1 MTNKFLKFKTRVN
14 YWIPYLFL
22 YFLSIPFLLIIR
34 LLKFIFI
41 IRIHHVGATRIGHFA
56 GEMGMYF
63 CMQKANLFKFKKKT
77 VDIHF
82 FNETCNHQLIKMVQR
97 VLPLFFGRLMWPI
110 YKANKSLNIRA
121 FEEFK
126 IEHRDTKNLLDKYP
140 SSITFTEEEKYRGDK
155 ELEKLGV
162 PKNAK
167 IICFSVRDKAYLKDL
182 YPDKDWSY
190 HDYRDAN
197 IDNYVLATEELANRG
212 YYVFRMGAKVLK
224 PLRSQNPKIID
235 YALSNLRSEFLDIY
249 ITSRSTFVLGQNMVI
264 NLGPW
269 LFRKPMI
276 QDNMIPVGLSP
287 SYCKN
292 FLVIPKKY
300 FDETKKRELTLSE
313 IAKLGLFY
321 TTENKDFK
329 KNGIKL
335 IENSPEEIRD
345 VCIEMEEKLSGKLKY
360 SQEDLNLQKNFW
372 NNFKKNAQNNKD
384 IRYGVLGT
392 FEGCHGQLFGN
403 YGKDFLK
410 KNPNWLK

>member
-1 MTNKFLKFKTRVN
+1 MKNKLLKFKTRVN

-82 FNETCNHQLIKMVQR
+82 FNETCNHQLIKMMQR

-235 YALSNLRSEFLDIY
+235 YALSNMRSEFLDVY
-249 ITSRSTFVLGQNMVI
+249 ITSRSTFVFGQNMVI
-264 NLGPW
+264 LVRTPF
-269 LFRKPMI
+269 LAYT
-276 QDNMIPVGLSP
+276 QSP
-287 SYCKN
+287 
-292 FLVIPKKY
+292 PK
-300 FDETKKRELTLSE
+300 
-313 IAKLGLFY
+313 
-321 TTENKDFK
+321 
-329 KNGIKL
+329 
-335 IENSPEEIRD
+335 
-345 VCIEMEEKLSGKLKY
+345 
-360 SQEDLNLQKNFW
+360 
-372 NNFKKNAQNNKD
+372 
-384 IRYGVLGT
+384 GVLP
-392 FEGCHGQLFGN
+392 LFATIRHMGAR
-403 YGKDFLK
+403 DAAALV
-410 KNPNWLK
+410 PPVLLRRVLLRAPRAVRRPPAAALAPLAALAAAALAALERERC